1 MGHFQKRNSEKMK
14 LSAILA
20 SLAVAQSDDS
30 SSGLDLTTL
39 MLMSG
44 GNMGGNMAQ
53 NPMLMYS
60 LLADDSDSSDKLLP
74 LMMMQGQG
82 EFNPMMYL
90 LLNKDDDSSVKDLLP
105 LMMMS
110 GQATD
115 MNSLLPLMLLDDS
128 SDGSSSTLKDLL
140 PLMMMSGQTSS
151 SMGE

>member
-1 MGHFQKRNSEKMK
+1 MG
-14 LSAILA
+14 
-20 SLAVAQSDDS
+20 
-30 SSGLDLTTL
+30 SGLDLTTL
-39 MLMSG
+39 MLTSG

-105 LMMMS
+105 LIMMGDS
-110 GQATD
+110 D
-115 MNSLLPLMLLDDS
+115 LD
-128 SDGSSSTLKDLL
+128 SDL
-140 PLMMMSGQTSS
+140 LMMMMLGQTQA
-151 SMGE
+151 

>member
-1 MGHFQKRNSEKMK
+1 MK

-74 LMMMQGQG
+74 LMMMQG
-82 EFNPMMYL
+82 
-90 LLNKDDDSSVKDLLP
+90 K
-105 LMMMS
+105 
-110 GQATD
+110 
-115 MNSLLPLMLLDDS
+115 
-128 SDGSSSTLKDLL
+128 
-140 PLMMMSGQTSS
+140 
-151 SMGE
+151 